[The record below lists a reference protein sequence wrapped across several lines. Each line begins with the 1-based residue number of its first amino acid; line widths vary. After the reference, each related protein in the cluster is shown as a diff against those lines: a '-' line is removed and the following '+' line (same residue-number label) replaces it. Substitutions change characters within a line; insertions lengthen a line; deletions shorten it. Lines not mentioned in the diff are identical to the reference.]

1 MVFVLNDE
9 VCHFWQFGIKFTAKV
24 VIMKLKD
31 SLIVLLSVA
40 FVIFAMFF
48 IQVYL
53 PKHMKDTQACYSV
66 YLKK

>member
-1 MVFVLNDE
+1 
-9 VCHFWQFGIKFTAKV
+9 
-24 VIMKLKD
+24 MKLKD